1 MEIVNLECQ
10 YGIDISN
17 DRAGPMSR
25 SRSLPVAE
33 TPIHS
38 SKQGF
43 PTRFLRAPSSIPSRL
58 FQRPLSES
66 CILDSYLGLGRG
78 ALSSWFAQ
86 KIRHDGESI
95 GDDEGSFPGRWSGK
109 RVLHKISTFSDNG
122 HLFDDNTKL
131 SPGDHD
137 SATSG
142 GGPFLFSLSFIK
154 LTGIEVF
161 WCSRLIWIYV

>member
-1 MEIVNLECQ
+1 MTGLVPCHEVDHCQ
-10 YGIDISN
+10 WRRHPYI
-17 DRAGPMSR
+17 AQ
-25 SRSLPVAE
+25 
-33 TPIHS
+33 
-38 SKQGF
+38 KQGF

-66 CILDSYLGLGRG
+66 CIFDSYLGLGRG

-122 HLFDDNTKL
+122 HLF
-131 SPGDHD
+131 GDKVK
-137 SATSG
+137 SWRS
-142 GGPFLFSLSFIK
+142 
-154 LTGIEVF
+154 
-161 WCSRLIWIYV
+161 

>member
-1 MEIVNLECQ
+1 MTGLVPCHEVDHCQ
-10 YGIDISN
+10 WRRHPYI
-17 DRAGPMSR
+17 AQ
-25 SRSLPVAE
+25 
-33 TPIHS
+33 
-38 SKQGF
+38 KQGF

-58 FQRPLSES
+58 FQRPLWES

-142 GGPFLFSLSFIK
+142 GGPFLFSLSFEK

>member
-1 MEIVNLECQ
+1 MSIR
-10 YGIDISN
+10 
-17 DRAGPMSR
+17 DRYIEWQGWSHVTKSIIASGGDTHT
-25 SRSLPVAE
+25 AQ
-33 TPIHS
+33 
-38 SKQGF
+38 KQGF

-66 CILDSYLGLGRG
+66 CIFDSYLGLGRG

-122 HLFDDNTKL
+122 HLFGDNTKL

-142 GGPFLFSLSFIK
+142 GGPFLFSLSFEK

>member
-25 SRSLPVAE
+25 CRSLPVAE

-38 SKQGF
+38 SETGVSYEISQS
-43 PTRFLRAPSSIPSRL
+43 PFLHSIPII
-58 FQRPLSES
+58 PET
-66 CILDSYLGLGRG
+66 IISYLGLGRG

-131 SPGDHD
+131 SPGDQD

-142 GGPFLFSLSFIK
+142 GGPFLFSLSFEK

-161 WCSRLIWIYV
+161 

>member
-1 MEIVNLECQ
+1 MTGLVPCHEVDHCQ
-10 YGIDISN
+10 WRRHPYI
-17 DRAGPMSR
+17 AQ
-25 SRSLPVAE
+25 
-33 TPIHS
+33 
-38 SKQGF
+38 KQGF

-66 CILDSYLGLGRG
+66 CIFDSYLGLGRG

-122 HLFDDNTKL
+122 HLFGDKVKSWRSWLGNQWGRAILVFFKL
-131 SPGDHD
+131 WKVDRYR
-137 SATSG
+137 
-142 GGPFLFSLSFIK
+142 
-154 LTGIEVF
+154 GI
-161 WCSRLIWIYV
+161 LML